1 MILNRPDS
9 GEPLEPQEREELEWL
24 RDKQAEAI
32 RLISKAA
39 CELISLGQ
47 VESETTRKLVNFVR
61 ECSQVSARTG
71 TRRVD

>member
-1 MILNRPDS
+1 VILNRPDS
-9 GEPLEPQEREELEWL
+9 VEPLEPQEREELEWL

-32 RLISKAA
+32 RLISLAA

-47 VESETTRKLVNFVR
+47 VESALARKLVNYVR
-61 ECSQVSARTG
+61 ECGHAGTRTG